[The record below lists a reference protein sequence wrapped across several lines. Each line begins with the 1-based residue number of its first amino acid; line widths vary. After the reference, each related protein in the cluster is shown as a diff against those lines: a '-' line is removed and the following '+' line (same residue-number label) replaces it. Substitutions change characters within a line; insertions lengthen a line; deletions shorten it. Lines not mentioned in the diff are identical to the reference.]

1 MSILFELFY
10 TFLKVG
16 LFSFGGGYGM
26 LSVIQ
31 GEVVTRHAWLT
42 SAEFTD
48 IVAISQMT
56 PGPIGINSATY
67 VGYTAAMNATGSP
80 AVAVAGS
87 LLASLAVML
96 PSFVIMLTISRYFM
110 KYSKSNSVEA
120 VFRALRPAVVGLIA
134 SAALLL
140 MTVENFGSPTESTM
154 QFVVSVLLFVGAFVA
169 TYRFKVSPIVIVIV
183 CGAIGGLFYG
193 LAGGCWWFAGGN

>member
-1 MSILFELFY
+1 MIFLELFY
-10 TFLKVG
+10 TFLKIG

-31 GEVVTRHAWLT
+31 SEVVTRHAWLT
-42 SAEFTD
+42 AAEFTD
-48 IVAISQMT
+48 IVAVSQMT

-67 VGYTAAMNATGSP
+67 VGYTAVLNATGNSNL
-80 AVAVAGS
+80 AVLGS

-96 PSFVIMLTISRYFM
+96 PSIVLMLIVSRFFM
-110 KYSKSNSVEA
+110 KYSKHRNIES

-140 MTVENFGSPTESTM
+140 MTEENFGSLYESPL
-154 QFVVSVLLFVGAFVA
+154 QFWVSTVLFLTAFVA
-169 TYRFKVSPIVIVIV
+169 MKFFKINPILILVLA
-183 CGAIGGLFYG
+183 GAFGGIFYG
-193 LAGGCWWFAGGN
+193 VI

>member
-1 MSILFELFY
+1 MIFIELFY
-10 TFLKVG
+10 TFLKIG

-42 SAEFTD
+42 PAEFTD

-67 VGYTAAMNATGSP
+67 VGYTAVLNTTGSAEW
-80 AVAVAGS
+80 AVVGS
-87 LLASLAVML
+87 LVASFAVML
-96 PSFVIMLTISRYFM
+96 PSLVLMLVLSYCLI
-110 KYSKSNSVEA
+110 KYGKQRWVE
-120 VFRALRPAVVGLIA
+120 VLFKALRPVVVGLIA

-140 MTVENFGSPTESTM
+140 MTEENFGSPTGSTL
-154 QFVVSVLLFVGAFVA
+154 QFVVSVLIFVAAFAAMKFYKISPILILVIAGAF
-169 TYRFKVSPIVIVIV
+169 
-183 CGAIGGLFYG
+183 GAVFYG
-193 LAGGCWWFAGGN
+193 LL

>member
-1 MSILFELFY
+1 MTILLELFY

-96 PSFVIMLTISRYFM
+96 PSFAIMLTISRYFM
-110 KYSKSNSVEA
+110 KYSKSASVES
-120 VFRALRPAVVGLIA
+120 VFKALRPAVVGLIA

-140 MTVENFGSPTESTM
+140 MTVENFGSPTESTL

-169 TYRFKVSPIVIVIV
+169 ALRYKVSPILIVIAA
-183 CGAIGGLFYG
+183 GAFGGVFYWIV
-193 LAGGCWWFAGGN
+193 GC

>member
-1 MSILFELFY
+1 MIILLELFY

-31 GEVVTRHAWLT
+31 GEIVTRHAWLT

-48 IVAISQMT
+48 IVAVSQMT

-67 VGYTAAMNATGSP
+67 VGYTAALNATGSP
-80 AVAVAGS
+80 AVAVTGS

-110 KYSKSNSVEA
+110 KYCKHPMVEA
-120 VFRALRPAVVGLIA
+120 VFTALRPAVVGLIA

-140 MTVENFGSPTESTM
+140 MTDENFGSPAKDAV
-154 QFVVSVLLFVGAFVA
+154 QFAVSLLLFIAAFVA
-169 TYRFKVSPIVIVIV
+169 TKWFKVSPIVIVIA
-183 CGAIGGLFYG
+183 CGAVGGIFYT
-193 LAGGCWWFAGGN
+193 FF

>member
-1 MSILFELFY
+1 MIFIELFY
-10 TFLKVG
+10 TFLKIG

-42 SAEFTD
+42 AAEFTD

-67 VGYTAAMNATGSP
+67 VGYTAVLNTTGSAEW
-80 AVAVAGS
+80 AVVGS
-87 LLASLAVML
+87 LVASFAVML
-96 PSFVIMLTISRYFM
+96 PSLVLMLVLSYCLI
-110 KYSKSNSVEA
+110 KYGKQRWVE
-120 VFRALRPAVVGLIA
+120 VLFRALRPVVVGLIA

-140 MTVENFGSPTESTM
+140 MTEENFGSPTGSTL
-154 QFVVSVLLFVGAFVA
+154 QFVVSVLIFVAAFAAMKFYKISPILILVIAGAFGV
-169 TYRFKVSPIVIVIV
+169 V
-183 CGAIGGLFYG
+183 FYG
-193 LAGGCWWFAGGN
+193 LL